1 MNYEKQLEFLKQI
14 KINYYDMTLKQR
26 TFIFFQIIS
35 EHPDS
40 LSILY
45 NMNLIDK
52 DFITACIQK
61 GLTGYSL
68 SQALI
73 DSIEIKTTSS
83 DELSL
88 TLFGYIRTI
97 TPAELNDYIDDV
109 VTSITEQIQYL
120 EYQNKGVTIE
130 QELALDE
137 IEEFTK

>member
-52 DFITACIQK
+52 DFITVCIQK

-73 DSIEIKTTSS
+73 NSIEIKTTSS